1 MPRDVSP
8 TQIENETGATLIL
21 SAEGI
26 CSLSV
31 KSLNLTPK
39 GFGANSD
46 LQTDGDV
53 QRRDISHLDGR
64 ELQVRM
70 CEELYCIVLCCIIL
84 YCIVLCCSVLY
95 YIVLYCIVLYCIV
108 LYCIVLPF
116 IALYLFNF
124 DSDT

>member
-8 TQIENETGATLIL
+8 TQIENETGATLVL

-26 CSLSV
+26 CSMSV

-53 QRRDISHLDGR
+53 QRKDISHLDGR

-70 CEELYCIVLCCIIL
+70 YETLY
-84 YCIVLCCSVLY
+84 CSVLY
-95 YIVLYCIVLYCIV
+95 CVDRYFILGVFYLCHFSCFIVSYFVS
-108 LYCIVLPF
+108 F
-116 IALYLFNF
+116 FTFYLRFVQR
-124 DSDT
+124 SSL

>member
-1 MPRDVSP
+1 MSRDVSP
-8 TQIENETGATLIL
+8 TQIENETGATLVL

-26 CSLSV
+26 CSMSV
-31 KSLNLTPK
+31 KSLSLTPK

-70 CEELYCIVLCCIIL
+70 FEVVHCIVLHC
-84 YCIVLCCSVLY
+84 V
-95 YIVLYCIVLYCIV
+95 VLYCAHRCLIFIMFYFEFLIRFRMLYVQISF
-108 LYCIVLPF
+108 F
-116 IALYLFNF
+116 I
-124 DSDT
+124 